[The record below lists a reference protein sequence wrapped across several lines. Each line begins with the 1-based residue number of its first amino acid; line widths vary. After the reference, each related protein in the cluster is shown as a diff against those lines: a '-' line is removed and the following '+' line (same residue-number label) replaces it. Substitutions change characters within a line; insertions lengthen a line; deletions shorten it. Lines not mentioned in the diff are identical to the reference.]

1 MWLARCAHVARLPP
15 PRRFRERLAAVK
27 PISGCPAYSLGSGRF
42 ADEFWI
48 LSHPAVVA
56 VDVLPLHDVKG
67 KPIRYAYAYSELPS
81 LNAWVPIPA
90 QFPRPGLTAGILLL
104 NALVARCANV
114 SYRMDQYRA
123 AFGPAAATTRFQ
135 AGGLHCA
142 WLNLTAAT
150 LGAAAW
156 PEATT
161 VVVREARAWL
171 SLTCAGS

>member
-1 MWLARCAHVARLPP
+1 MWLARCAHVARLPTP
-15 PRRFRERLAAVK
+15 QRFRERLAAVK
-27 PISGCPAYSLGSGRF
+27 PISGCPAHFLGTGRF
-42 ADEFWI
+42 AGEFWI
-48 LSHPAVVA
+48 LAHPAVIA

-67 KPIRYAYAYSELPS
+67 KPIRYAYAYSELPR
-81 LNAWVPIPA
+81 LDAWTPSPA
-90 QFPRPGLTAGILLL
+90 RFPRPGLRAGLLL
-104 NALVARCANV
+104 LDAKVARCANV

-123 AFGPAAATTRFQ
+123 AFGPAAAAARFQ